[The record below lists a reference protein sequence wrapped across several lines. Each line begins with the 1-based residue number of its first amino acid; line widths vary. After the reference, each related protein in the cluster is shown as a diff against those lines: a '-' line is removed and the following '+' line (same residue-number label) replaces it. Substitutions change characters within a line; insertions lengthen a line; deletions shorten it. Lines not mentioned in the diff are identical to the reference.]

1 MALSNNSGALVL
13 TTGNKSEMAVGYAT
27 IYGDMAG
34 GYAVIKDVP
43 KTLVY
48 KLASH
53 RNSISKLMIPN
64 SVLSKA
70 PSAELKPNQKDQDY
84 LPEYEVLDQ
93 ILKEYIENEL
103 SAKEISDK
111 GFSLQLVETI
121 INMVDKSEYKR
132 QQSAPGIKITQKNF
146 GRDRRMPISNQF
158 IGN

>member
-1 MALSNNSGALVL
+1 
-13 TTGNKSEMAVGYAT
+13 
-27 IYGDMAG
+27 
-34 GYAVIKDVP
+34 
-43 KTLVY
+43 
-48 KLASH
+48 
-53 RNSISKLMIPN
+53 MIPN